1 MRRSGFRKSALRAAA
16 AACIH
21 TATKN
26 SDLRYSDGGVDVA
39 CVMGSCENSATNMER
54 ICNAADDSLSVRSG
68 ECMRVSATWH
78 DREDADVST
87 LIVTSCN
94 ADCVSHSRGAK
105 RAWCRVWRG
114 CTEKFFAA
122 QYARRRQKI
131 ARIISLQGGNLG
143 SKFYPPKA
151 TASDH
156 QINAKDSST

>member
-1 MRRSGFRKSALRAAA
+1 
-16 AACIH
+16 
-21 TATKN
+21 
-26 SDLRYSDGGVDVA
+26 
-39 CVMGSCENSATNMER
+39 
-54 ICNAADDSLSVRSG
+54 
-68 ECMRVSATWH
+68 
-78 DREDADVST
+78 
-87 LIVTSCN
+87 
-94 ADCVSHSRGAK
+94 
-105 RAWCRVWRG
+105 VWRG